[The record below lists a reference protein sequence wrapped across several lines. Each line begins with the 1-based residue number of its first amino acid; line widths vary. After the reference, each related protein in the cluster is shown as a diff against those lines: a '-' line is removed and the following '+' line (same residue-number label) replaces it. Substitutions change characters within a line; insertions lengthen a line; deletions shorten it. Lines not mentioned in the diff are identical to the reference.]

1 MSMFKLVPALVLS
14 LGMTFALGA
23 CQKNAVVAGTDSTKV
38 DSAKVDTAK
47 KDTTKVDTSKVVAKK
62 DTTKAVK
69 SAKVVKAAKK

>member
-14 LGMTFALGA
+14 LGMTFALRAGQKTAVGA
-23 CQKNAVVAGTDSTKV
+23 RTARTKADSV
-38 DSAKVDTAK
+38 KVDTAK
-47 KDTTKVDTSKVVAKK
+47 NDTTKVDTSKVVAKK